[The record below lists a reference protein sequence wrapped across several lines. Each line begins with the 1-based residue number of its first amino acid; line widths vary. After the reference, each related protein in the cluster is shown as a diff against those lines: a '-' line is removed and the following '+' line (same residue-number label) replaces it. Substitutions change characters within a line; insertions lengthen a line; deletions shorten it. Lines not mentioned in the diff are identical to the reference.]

1 MIAVIYIICNLGY
14 IANCIF
20 SWGVTYKWLV
30 IWKNTYLNIP
40 EWLLKQIFSWIIQ
53 VLFAGYILR
62 KQPWVP
68 LHSLSLIFIVGSL
81 EFFFSASSGQ
91 WVPQCHIPIG
101 KMTSLID
108 IDCLRSQCR
117 PPAINLYISEKT
129 NPRSDVLLS
138 QFRRGSARDR
148 ARGYILH
155 FIKIKANFTL
165 NISSGSLS
173 HFLSQREK

>member
-1 MIAVIYIICNLGY
+1 MIVKR
-14 IANCIF
+14 
-20 SWGVTYKWLV
+20 TH
-30 IWKNTYLNIP
+30 
-40 EWLLKQIFSWIIQ
+40 FSWIIQ
-53 VLFAGYILR
+53 VSSAGNILSQQAAWGATLFFIIYFLC
-62 KQPWVP
+62 WVFRVSLP
-68 LHSLSLIFIVGSL
+68 HQESETECHSAIFLL
-81 EFFFSASSGQ
+81 EK
-91 WVPQCHIPIG
+91 WHP
-101 KMTSLID
+101 LID

-148 ARGYILH
+148 ARGYNLH
-155 FIKIKANFTL
+155 FIKANFTL